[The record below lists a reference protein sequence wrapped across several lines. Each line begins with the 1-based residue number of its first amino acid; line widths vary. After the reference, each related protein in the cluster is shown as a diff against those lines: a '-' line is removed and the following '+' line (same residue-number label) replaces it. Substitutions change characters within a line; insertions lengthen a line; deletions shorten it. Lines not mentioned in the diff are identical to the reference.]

1 MLQGFVRAFDAGVD
15 AGPTA
20 SRKHCALLA
29 AITVLLWL
37 PRLQGPIDL
46 RWDAGVYYVLGQAL
60 AEGKG
65 YRLLNEPGEIEAV
78 QYPPLLPAA
87 VALHQTVL
95 GTSDPIVVGHA
106 LRLTYLALTL
116 LYTLAVYRMALA
128 LLAPVPALFTSL
140 VTTFYIQTYFLSD
153 LLFAE
158 IPFALVTVLFVLALR
173 SGTRR
178 GQVAAAVLAVTAVLL
193 RTIGVALLAAW
204 VGESVVKKRW
214 REGALRAAV
223 AVLPLVAW
231 QHYVAVVRAGPAY
244 REPAYPYQRA
254 AYQYY
259 NVTYAENVALV
270 DPFRPEEGGLSVTA
284 LAIRAVTN
292 VGRMAVG
299 LGESVSV
306 GRKFWELWVLRLDR
320 VLGTIGLPLW
330 PAALPSA
337 VLSVFIVWGFVLLA
351 LRGQWLVALYVA
363 ASLGL
368 VCLTPW
374 PRQLLRYLAPL
385 TPFLA
390 LCLAESLLRAR
401 SRWGTR
407 GPCLAM
413 AVAAA
418 VLGSQVY
425 SAASSYVFEHPRTVW
440 GSNTERPMAAHFFFY
455 DEHWKSF
462 DASLDWLLARGR
474 KGEVVASSAPHFVFL
489 RTRLL
494 AVMPPMEV
502 DPARVLAL
510 LDSVPVTWLIVD
522 AVEFPDAA
530 RRYAEPAVRNR
541 PDLWDEVYASAK
553 DGLRIYR
560 RKG

>member
-1 MLQGFVRAFDAGVD
+1 MLQGLARAFDAAVD
-15 AGPTA
+15 AGPTS

-29 AITVLLWL
+29 ALTVLLWL

-46 RWDAGVYYVLGQAL
+46 RWDAGVYYVLGEAL

-65 YRLLNEPGEIEAV
+65 YRLLNEPGEIAAV

-87 VALHQTVL
+87 VALHQMVL
-95 GTSDPIVVGHA
+95 GTSDPVVVGHA

-116 LYTLAVYRMALA
+116 LYTLAVYRMARG

-140 VTTFYIQTYFLSD
+140 VTAFYVQTYFLSD

-158 IPFALVTVLFVLALR
+158 IPFALATVLLVLALR
-173 SGTRR
+173 GGTMR
-178 GQVAAAVLAVTAVLL
+178 GQIAAAVLAVAAALL

-204 VGESVVKKRW
+204 VGESVVKRRW

-231 QHYVAVVRAGPAY
+231 QHYVAVVRAGPEY

-270 DPFRPEEGGLSVTA
+270 DPFRPEEGGLSGAA
-284 LAIRAVTN
+284 LASRVVTN
-292 VGRMAVG
+292 VGRMAVR
-299 LGESVSV
+299 LGEAVSV
-306 GRKFWELWVLRLDR
+306 VRPFWEFWVKRLDR
-320 VLGTIGLPLW
+320 VLGKIGLPLW

-337 VLSVFIVWGFVLLA
+337 ILSVFIGWGLVLLA
-351 LRGQWLVALYVA
+351 IRGQWLMALYVA

-374 PRQLLRYLAPL
+374 PGQLPRYLAPL

-390 LCLAESLLRAR
+390 ICLAESLLRAR
-401 SRWGTR
+401 SRWGVWGTR
-407 GPCLAM
+407 LAG

-418 VLGSQVY
+418 VLASQVY
-425 SAASSYVFEHPRTVW
+425 AAASSYVFEHPRAVW
-440 GSNTERPMAAHFFFY
+440 GANSERPMAAHFFFY
-455 DEHWKSF
+455 DQHWRSF

-474 KGEVVASSAPHFVFL
+474 KGEVVATAAPHFVFL
-489 RTRLL
+489 RTGLL
-494 AVMPPMEV
+494 AVMPPMEA
-502 DPARVLAL
+502 DPARAQAL

-522 AVEFPDAA
+522 AIEFPDMA
-530 RRYAEPAVRNR
+530 RRYAEPAVRTR
-541 PDLWDEVYASAK
+541 PDLWDEVYASTK